1 MRRYWPILLILAAA
15 PCAAQPGTVYRLTPD
30 EIAKASKAPAVD
42 PLFDRSLFDETEVR
56 RDRRVHGEV
65 GAFVGTGGAR
75 GVFGTAEMPLGD
87 KGFAAFSFEHSDYGR
102 ERQRRR

>member
-1 MRRYWPILLILAAA
+1 MLRHAAVLLVLAAA

-30 EIAKASKAPAVD
+30 EIAKASQAPVVD

-75 GVFGTAEMPLGD
+75 GVFGSAAVPLGD
-87 KGFAAFSFEHSDYGR
+87 SGFAAFSFEKSDFGR
-102 ERQRRR
+102 LRRR

>member
-1 MRRYWPILLILAAA
+1 MHRHAAALLILAAA
-15 PCAAQPGTVYRLTPD
+15 PCAAEPGTVYRLTPD
-30 EIAKASKAPAVD
+30 EIAKAAQSPAID

-75 GVFGTAEMPLGD
+75 GVFGSAAVPLGD
-87 KGFAAFSFEHSDYGR
+87 KGFAAFSFEKSDYGR
-102 ERQRRR
+102 QRRR